1 MRTRKPPSIYNEGFP
16 RPPVRRTAF
25 LFFHHFFP
33 KEAERFLSA
42 PSREFSMEVERINQI
57 QNMTEDLRQRL
68 IELRRYL

>member
-1 MRTRKPPSIYNEGFP
+1 MRGSRAARSPGGLS
-16 RPPVRRTAF
+16 
-25 LFFHHFFP
+25 FFHNFFP

-57 QNMTEDLRQRL
+57 QNMTEDLRHRL

>member
-1 MRTRKPPSIYNEGFP
+1 MRGSRG
-16 RPPVRRTAF
+16 RPFAGRP
-25 LFFHHFFP
+25 FFFFIIFFP

-57 QNMTEDLRQRL
+57 QNMTEDLRHRL

>member
-1 MRTRKPPSIYNEGFP
+1 MRGSRAARSPGGLS
-16 RPPVRRTAF
+16 
-25 LFFHHFFP
+25 FFFIIFFP

-57 QNMTEDLRQRL
+57 QNMTEDLRHRL

>member
-1 MRTRKPPSIYNEGFP
+1 MRGSRAARSPGGLS
-16 RPPVRRTAF
+16 
-25 LFFHHFFP
+25 FFHHFSP

-57 QNMTEDLRQRL
+57 QNMTEDLRHRL

>member
-1 MRTRKPPSIYNEGFP
+1 MRGSRAARSPGGLS
-16 RPPVRRTAF
+16 
-25 LFFHHFFP
+25 FFHPFFP

-57 QNMTEDLRQRL
+57 QNMTEDLRHRL

>member
-1 MRTRKPPSIYNEGFP
+1 MRGSRG
-16 RPPVRRTAF
+16 RPFAGR
-25 LFFHHFFP
+25 LFFP

-57 QNMTEDLRQRL
+57 QNMTEDLRHRL

>member
-1 MRTRKPPSIYNEGFP
+1 MGGFP
-16 RPPVRRTAF
+16 RRPFAGRPF
-25 LFFHHFFP
+25 FFHHFFP

-57 QNMTEDLRQRL
+57 QNMTEDLRHRL

>member
-1 MRTRKPPSIYNEGFP
+1 MGGFP
-16 RPPVRRTAF
+16 RRPFAGRPF
-25 LFFHHFFP
+25 FFFHHFFP

-57 QNMTEDLRQRL
+57 QNMTEDLRHRL

>member
-1 MRTRKPPSIYNEGFP
+1 MRGSRAARSPGGHS
-16 RPPVRRTAF
+16 
-25 LFFHHFFP
+25 FFHHFFP

-57 QNMTEDLRQRL
+57 QNMTEDLRHRL

>member
-1 MRTRKPPSIYNEGFP
+1 MRGSRAARSPGGLS
-16 RPPVRRTAF
+16 
-25 LFFHHFFP
+25 FFSSFFFP

-57 QNMTEDLRQRL
+57 QNMTEDLRHRL